1 MMRRMGVT
9 SGRGSNGARLVVAF
23 AALAIAALGVGAY
36 VLANSQ
42 SDQRKT
48 LRDRYAERTRVA
60 SSLLDS
66 LFLIAFAPQSG
77 QLSQQF
83 KDGGSRQALDRQVKD
98 SNLAYAVIVDPA
110 GKIVASSSGTPPSA
124 MARLAKRP
132 FHVQTA
138 LTKGYGLS
146 DRLPAEGSTPA
157 AVESAIAFKSAKGPL
172 VSVQGSPLTTF
183 SSFLTGTLKPLP
195 TTRGE
200 AYVLD
205 GAGKPLGRIT
215 RSRSSSANDT
225 QLVDAVGQERQGLYT
240 RNGDERFFAA
250 SPVGN
255 TRWRVALAANT
266 SNLYSPVGGTARW
279 VPWLLLG
286 MLTVALLSV
295 AVLLRR
301 DLSSG
306 AALASANLELERNR
320 AQLERR
326 PVELERSNTDLEQFA
341 YVASHDLSEP
351 LRTVA
356 GLSDLMS
363 TRYRG
368 QLDPEADEF
377 LEHMGN
383 SVERM
388 QAMIDGLLAYSRVG
402 RGTIQRDA
410 VDLDAVVDEAIEALG
425 SIVGRSGAAITR
437 DDLPTV
443 TGDRVQLGQLLQNLI
458 ANGIKFTA
466 PGVTPAVHISCE
478 RDRNVWTVHVR
489 DNGIGVDPKYA
500 ELIFKIF
507 QRLEPRE
514 RYEGTGIGLPL
525 AQRIVERHGGRLW
538 VESAPGGGSVFSF
551 TMPQRAPAADESP
564 DADPERVGA
573 V

>member
-1 MMRRMGVT
+1 MGVA
-9 SGRGSNGARLVVAF
+9 SGRSSNGGRLVIAF

-48 LRDRYAERTRVA
+48 LRDRYAERTQVA

-66 LFLIAFAPQSG
+66 LFVIAFAPQAA

-83 KDGGSRQALDRQVKD
+83 KDGGSRQALDRQAKS
-98 SNLAYAVIVDPA
+98 SNLAYSLIVDPT
-110 GKIVASSSGTPPSA
+110 GKVVASSSGAPANA
-124 MARLAKRP
+124 MARLSARP
-132 FHVQTA
+132 FHLKMA
-138 LTKGYGLS
+138 LAKGYGLS
-146 DRLPAEGSTPA
+146 DRLPAQGRTPA
-157 AVESAIAFKSAKGPL
+157 AVESAIAFKSARGPL
-172 VSVQGSPLTTF
+172 VSIQGSPLATF
-183 SSFLTGTLKPLP
+183 SSFLSGTLRPLP
-195 TTRGE
+195 TSRGE

-205 GAGKPLGRIT
+205 GAGKPLGRVA
-215 RSRSSSANDT
+215 RSGKSTGNDT
-225 QLVDAVGQERQGLYT
+225 ALVDSVGKERQGLYD
-240 RNGDERFFAA
+240 RNGTERFFAA

-255 TRWRVALAANT
+255 TQWKVALAADT
-266 SNLYSPVGGTARW
+266 SALYAPVAGTARW
-279 VPWLLLG
+279 VPWLLLAL
-286 MLTVALLSV
+286 LTVALLSV
-295 AVLLRR
+295 AGLLRR

-306 AALASANLELERNR
+306 AALARANLELERNR
-320 AQLERR
+320 VQLERR
-326 PVELERSNTDLEQFA
+326 AVELERSNTDLEQFA

-363 TRYRG
+363 ARYRG

-402 RGTIQRDA
+402 RGTIVRED
-410 VDLDAVVDEAIEALG
+410 VDLDAVVDEAVEALG
-425 SIVGRSGAAITR
+425 SIVGRSGANITR

-443 TGDRVQLGQLLQNLI
+443 RGDRVQLGQLVQNLI
-458 ANGIKFTA
+458 ANALKFTA
-466 PGVTPAVHISCE
+466 PGVTPEVHISCE
-478 RDRNVWTVHVR
+478 RGRDVWTIRVQ

-500 ELIFKIF
+500 ELIFKMF

-538 VESAPGGGSVFSF
+538 VEPAPGGGSIFSF
-551 TMPQRAPAADESP
+551 TMPLRASVTDESP
-564 DADPERVGA
+564 DAGPERVGA